1 MMQADPR
8 YGAEVLRRFRDLPGA
23 GDLAGDGPG
32 VIAARADSSD
42 DGAHVLLSLRTGRGV
57 VVEARFRAYGCPY
70 FIAAA
75 SWLTE
80 RLIGA
85 TRGEVAGWDWRE
97 AADTLEIPP
106 SRFGRLI
113 TLQDA
118 VRAAAVA
125 WPEEPTAAV

>member
-1 MMQADPR
+1 MHADPR
-8 YGAEVLRRFRDLPGA
+8 YGAEVLRRFRELPGA
-23 GDLAGDGPG
+23 GEGLGDEG
-32 VIAARADSSD
+32 VIRARADAAD
-42 DGAHVLLSLRTGRGV
+42 DGACVVLSLRTARGV

-80 RLIGA
+80 RLRGA
-85 TRGEVAGWDWRE
+85 SRHEVAEWDWRE
-97 AADTLEIPP
+97 AADALEIPP

-118 VRAAAVA
+118 ARAAAAA
-125 WPEEPTAAV
+125 WPGEIAAAV

>member
-1 MMQADPR
+1 MADDPR
-8 YGAEVLRRFRDLPGA
+8 YGAEVLRRFRELPGA
-23 GDLAGDGPG
+23 GDLADDGSSAVASG
-32 VIAARADSSD
+32 RADAAD
-42 DGAHVLLSLRTGRGV
+42 EGARVLLRLRVRRGV

-80 RLIGA
+80 RLTGA
-85 TRGEVAGWDWRE
+85 SREQLAQWDWRE
-97 AADTLEIPP
+97 AADALEIPP

-118 VRAAAVA
+118 ARAAAAA
-125 WPEEPTAAV
+125 WPGEAASAV